1 MLRGRFLGFALL
13 AASPLAA
20 QPADPLGGKVRA
32 LAHPRYAE
40 REKAARELEAAG
52 EPALKAL
59 REAAQSGDEELR
71 ARAAAVADRVERS
84 VRSQR
89 LLTAPK
95 LALKFDRTPL
105 DQAVREFA
113 AKTLLHCVLDKSKIK
128 NPDRNVTLDTGEV
141 PYWEA
146 VDAFYRAAGLAEDDS
161 PAEVTKTQSARGYP
175 AAVRREYAPQCGAA
189 VGNDDDPAD
198 RWAADRPGRP
208 PLSPA
213 DPGMPPNFGQNA
225 YDDVKGEVTFH
236 LDVEAAPG
244 LALREIVG
252 VEVRKA
258 TAEDGRLLAPAY
270 PAPPPVG
277 GLGYEEQLI
286 LKQVMIANGNL
297 AIDGLPGGSAQ
308 AVTLKTGGLRPK
320 KLAALHGV
328 VVARVVTPPEPL
340 VTVTRPLQPGTRE
353 ATADGTTVQ
362 VKDVTAGTDK
372 RVVGQVR
379 VVTRTDSADDVLN
392 VPLQVRG
399 RVRPFIRINRGPG
412 RGASTAGPEGPR
424 RRRATRPRAVGPGN
438 RDDVRRDD
446 GGAGRAAVVREA
458 GGWGDD
464 QLSLVL
470 MGRRAAMVEL
480 PFVLKDVPLP

>member
-1 MLRGRFLGFALL
+1 MLRGRFLGIALL
-13 AASPLAA
+13 AAPPLAA
-20 QPADPLGGKVRA
+20 QPPDPLDAKVRA

-40 REKAARELEAAG
+40 REKAARDLEAAG

-59 REAAQSGDEELR
+59 REAAHSGDEELR
-71 ARAAAVADRVERS
+71 ARAAVVADRIERS

-89 LLTAPK
+89 LLAAPK
-95 LALKFDRTPL
+95 LALKFDQTPL
-105 DQAVREFA
+105 EKAVTEFVA
-113 AKTLLHCVLDKSKIK
+113 RSQRRVVLDKAAVK
-128 NPDRNVTLDTGEV
+128 NPNRTVTLDTGEI

-146 VDAFYRAAGLAEDDS
+146 VHAFYRAAGLVEDDEPFAAPPPGS
-161 PAEVTKTQSARGYP
+161 GPGPGQRAIRRLQGPGTTNAIRLIDGEPVSAIVCDR
-175 AAVRREYAPQCGAA
+175 AFRVRALP
-189 VGNDDDPAD
+189 
-198 RWAADRPGRP
+198 PGF
-208 PLSPA
+208 A
-213 DPGMPPNFGQNA
+213 QNA
-225 YDDVKGEVTFH
+225 YDDLKGEVTFH

-258 TAEDGRLLAPAY
+258 TAEDGRSLAPAY
-270 PAPPPVG
+270 PAPPAVG

-297 AIDGLPGGSAQ
+297 VMEGLRGGSAQ
-308 AVTLKTGGLRPK
+308 GVTLKTEGLRPK
-320 KLAALHGV
+320 RLAELHGV

-340 VTVTRPLQPGTRE
+340 VTVARLLRPGTRE

-362 VKDVTAGTDK
+362 VKDVTTGADK
-372 RVVGQVR
+372 RVVVQVR
-379 VVTRTDSADDVLN
+379 VVTRTDLMDDVLN

-412 RGASTAGPEGPR
+412 GAAGQLPDLKVHDTAGLPIRGLS
-424 RRRATRPRAVGPGN
+424 AQVTGMTYDGTTMVQ
-438 RDDVRRDD
+438 DVRLSFEKP
-446 GGAGRAAVVREA
+446 ASL
-458 GGWGDD
+458 GDD

-470 MGRRAAMVEL
+470 VGRRAAVVEL